1 MKPFKSKEDSK
12 TESTHII
19 IPNDVNAGGHLH
31 GGVLM
36 QWMDLIAAITATRH
50 ANTAVTT
57 AAVDSLIFCE
67 PVRIGDIINL
77 KSSVTWVGNSSME
90 IMVKVYKDVA
100 GTRESLC
107 TNHGFFVFV
116 ALDQQDKPTRVPR
129 LALITALD
137 EELFAAAKQRMEQRK
152 QGK

>member
-1 MKPFKSKEDSK
+1 MEHYKSKEDSI

-19 IPNDVNAGGHLH
+19 IPNDVNAAGHLH
-31 GGVLM
+31 GGILM

-67 PVRIGDIINL
+67 PVRMGDIINL

-100 GTRESLC
+100 GIRESLC
-107 TNHGFFVFV
+107 TNHGYFVFV
-116 ALDQQDKPTRVPR
+116 ALDEQDKPTRVPR
-129 LALITALD
+129 LALITTED
-137 EELFAAAKQRMEQRK
+137 QELFTAAKFRMEQRK
-152 QGK
+152 AK